1 MIISDAVSDLAKTTL
16 YSERDYEVAL
26 ALAQAIQAALHLPAL
41 GDRQLLSLARAAA
54 TLATTMG
61 DANLTRA
68 IMSIVMAAA
77 SFSVPSRWAGAG
89 PPPEPDP
96 AWTVSR

>member
-26 ALAQAIQAALHLPAL
+26 AIAQALQAYLHLPAL
-41 GDRQLLSLARAAA
+41 GDRQL
-54 TLATTMG
+54 
-61 DANLTRA
+61 
-68 IMSIVMAAA
+68 
-77 SFSVPSRWAGAG
+77 SRWAGAG